1 MFFILKEVST
11 QYDTDLVWQ
20 VEAEFETL
28 AEVAYY
34 LAQHEPIDYMC
45 RLVTPSGEDIALE

>member
-1 MFFILKEVST
+1 MFLILKEVST
-11 QYDTDLVWQ
+11 QDDTDLVWK
-20 VEAEFETL
+20 VEAEFDTL

-45 RLVTPSGEDIALE
+45 RLVTPNGEDIALA

>member
-1 MFFILKEVST
+1 MFTILKEVST
-11 QYDTDLVWQ
+11 QDDTDLVWE

-34 LAQHEPIDYMC
+34 LAQHEPID
-45 RLVTPSGEDIALE
+45 